1 MLHVACMYCTFTCLR
16 LSVYPCSEPQPMQ
29 KYLIPSKELGSA
41 AVLIFAAV
49 VQWSEGAEQQG
60 YLWPSAWGGM
70 CRWTRNKS
78 IFGAQHMLALVH
90 SRSWAVW
97 LQHQINC
104 GGMGEGKAS
113 EWVWRSNCYH
123 TWQCLVWDP
132 VVHAAYVSGW
142 SSVRQSDRV
151 WRVTRHIRS
160 RQRMCL
166 TEHRNFTPAQSFA
179 STHIVRPTWS
189 LQAHIWGLIYSTL
202 TPLFC
207 WIHTFLKSKYAEK
220 SEQNSIQWFTFKL
233 L

>member
-1 MLHVACMYCTFTCLR
+1 MNLSRCKSIWYPPKSSDQQQSLSLQLWFSGLR
-16 LSVYPCSEPQPMQ
+16 E
-29 KYLIPSKELGSA
+29 
-41 AVLIFAAV
+41 
-49 VQWSEGAEQQG
+49 QG

-78 IFGAQHMLALVH
+78 IFGAEHMLAVVH

-166 TEHRNFTPAQSFA
+166 TDHRNFTPAQSFA

-189 LQAHIWGLIYSTL
+189 FQVHIWGLIYSTL
-202 TPLFC
+202 TPIFC
-207 WIHTFLKSKYAEK
+207 LIHTFLKPECDENSQSSIPIQVTLSYINKKISPKLK
-220 SEQNSIQWFTFKL
+220 SLFTKHFQSC
-233 L
+233 